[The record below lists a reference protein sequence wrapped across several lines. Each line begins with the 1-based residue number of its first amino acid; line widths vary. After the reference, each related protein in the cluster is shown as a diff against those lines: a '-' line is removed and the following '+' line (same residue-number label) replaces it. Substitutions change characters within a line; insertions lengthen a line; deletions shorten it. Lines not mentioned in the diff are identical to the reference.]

1 MPDSAYSNSKATKT
15 FGTDNGFEGALC
27 EYLRENDRYVQLGLS
42 SPPTFLSL
50 SAFEHGQS
58 NPTFKLEISDRS
70 YVLRKQPNGM
80 LLPGAHD
87 VVREA
92 RLMSALTHKGVP
104 VPRIFII
111 EPDQAVIGTQFFVM
125 EFVDGV
131 IYRDPSLP
139 EIADPAHRQRIYH
152 SMATVMSAIHGVV
165 VPASQPQQ
173 LQPQPSYIS
182 KQLHIWSSQY
192 RRSLTPELGALPE
205 ISELVEWLEKQVP
218 AIEQSLS
225 SDSNTKSCLVHGD
238 FRLDNIIFS
247 PDGSRVLAVLDWEL
261 SSPVGTG
268 VCDLAY
274 CALAWYLPKEGFL
287 TTLALGQRAPTGIPS
302 VADFV
307 AAYNQQSHSRNV
319 TTTSSEWLFYLCL
332 GIFRISSICQ
342 GVYARSVQGNASSST
357 AHLFRAAVPI
367 LARCAL
373 DLIRAFP
380 RPGKEEVRL
389 HPSAAQVLERL
400 EQFLRREVI
409 PAEDALN
416 SHAHSAQGSWPDRG
430 QRWVPHA
437 DMLRL
442 ADRARNEYRLWNL
455 WLPKACSQRLRRLH
469 PDWNW
474 GELLPHSSGL
484 TNGEYAKVAVVS
496 GYSLFLPALI
506 NCAAPDT
513 GNMELIANFA
523 SAEQRVR
530 YLLPLLQGRARSCF
544 AMTEKNVSSSDP
556 TQLRATATLSPSG
569 EEWIISGRKWWTTGA
584 CDPRCSIC
592 LFVARTEP
600 DTAPPH
606 RRHSIFMVPMD
617 SLGVTVVRPLVVF
630 GYDDAP
636 GGHAEVLFNN
646 VRIPVGAAL
655 LGGERGRGR
664 GFELAQSRL
673 GPGRL
678 HHCARLVGH
687 GKRALEEIVTRGS
700 QRKAFGRALLDLGG
714 NSERLARAVIAVES
728 ALASVHAAADH
739 LDRADG
745 KLNGDDGG
753 DHKGQM
759 DPSAQRALA
768 ICKVLVP
775 EATQGVLDFA
785 IQLHGGGGL
794 SADHPLA
801 AMWAAARTL
810 RLVDGPDEVH
820 LRTISK
826 VERQRLAI
834 HPGVGS
840 SRL

>member
-1 MPDSAYSNSKATKT
+1 MPESAYSTAKT
-15 FGTDNGFEGALC
+15 RPFDGGFNALLL
-27 EYLRENDRYVQLGLS
+27 EYLRQNDRYAQLGLA
-42 SPPTFLSL
+42 SPPTSLSL

-58 NPTFKLEISDRS
+58 NPTFLLKFSSRS
-70 YVLRKQPNGM
+70 YVLRKQPVGT

-92 RLMSALTHKGVP
+92 KLMAALIHKGVP
-104 VPRIFII
+104 VPRVFIV
-111 EPDQAVIGTQFFVM
+111 EPDQSIIGTAFFIM
-125 EFVDGV
+125 EFVDGA

-152 SMATVMSAIHGVV
+152 SMATVLSTIHGVV
-165 VPASQPQQ
+165 APASQQQ
-173 LQPQPSYIS
+173 QQQPSYIR

-192 RRSLTPELGALPE
+192 RRSMTPELGALPE
-205 ISELVEWLEKQVP
+205 VSELVEWLEKQMP

-225 SDSNTKSCLVHGD
+225 SDSKGCLVHGD
-238 FRLDNIIFS
+238 FRLDNLILS

-261 SSPVGTG
+261 SSPSGAG

-287 TTLALGQRAPTGIPS
+287 RTLALGSTHIPTGIPS
-302 VADFV
+302 AAEFV
-307 AAYNQQSHSRNV
+307 AAYNQQSHARAV

-332 GIFRISSICQ
+332 GIFRITSICQ
-342 GVYARSVQGNASSST
+342 GVFARSIQGNASSSN

-380 RPGKEEVRL
+380 RPGKDEVRQ

-400 EQFLRREVI
+400 EQFLRLEVI

-416 SHAHSAQGSWPDRG
+416 THAHSAQGSWPDRG

-442 ADRARNEYRLWNL
+442 ADKARVEYGLWNL

-474 GELLPHSSGL
+474 AELLPHSSGL
-484 TNGEYAKVAVVS
+484 TNGEYARVAVVS
-496 GYSLFLPALI
+496 GFSLFLPALI

-513 GNMELIANFA
+513 GNMELLANFG

-530 YLLPLLQGRARSCF
+530 YLLPLLRGTARSCF
-544 AMTEKNVSSSDP
+544 AMTEKSVSSSDP
-556 TQLRATATLSPSG
+556 TQLQATASLSPSG
-569 EEWIISGRKWWTTGA
+569 EEWIINGRKWWTTGA

-600 DTAPPH
+600 DTAPAH
-606 RRHSIFMVPMD
+606 RRHSIFIVPMD

-636 GGHAEVLFNN
+636 GGHAEVDFNN
-646 VRIPVGAAL
+646 VRIPVVGAL

-687 GKRALEEIVTRGS
+687 AKRALEEIVARGS
-700 QRKAFGRALLDLGG
+700 QRMAFGRALLDLGG
-714 NSERLARAVIAVES
+714 NSERLARAVIAVDS
-728 ALASVHAAADH
+728 AMASVQVAADH
-739 LDRADG
+739 LDKADG
-745 KLNGDDGG
+745 KLRGEDGG

-759 DPSAQRALA
+759 EPSAQRALA

-775 EATQGVLDFA
+775 EATQAALDFA

-794 SADHPLA
+794 SSDHPLA

-810 RLVDGPDEVH
+810 RIVDGPDEVH

-826 VERQRLAI
+826 VERKRLAV